1 MQSSTFPPPPTTSVD
16 WTKSNTPKFQEVN
29 GHVESTYHKYTG
41 KWTPLKFV
49 SDPYMRIHG
58 LAPGLNYGQQVFEGL
73 KAFRTPGTP
82 GSIMLFRPDRNATR
96 LQHSAGVLNMPH
108 VPADMFIDACRAAV
122 ALNAEYV
129 PPHETGWSLYCR
141 PLLLA
146 SGPQFPPGEPE
157 ECTFAVYVLPTASG
171 GEAGADRPPM
181 PIRALVLDEFD
192 RAAPRGT
199 GTAKAGGNYA
209 GLLRWSGRARAEGFG
224 VTLHLDSAKHE
235 LVDEFSLCGFLGV
248 LRAEGDE
255 EDITLVVPESL
266 CAIESLTSDSI
277 QVIAKDWGWKVI
289 RRPVSYTEL
298 PEFSEVLGAGTAM
311 GMVPIRSIT
320 RRRGTTATRLA
331 SGPRVLIDGDADV
344 GTETVVYIPD
354 DQEGGGPVFQKL
366 STMFRA
372 LQLGKAQDKFGWRFE
387 VQAKDGDLGPV
398 KTTRQGR
405 AGWAS
410 PLSRDRSL
418 I

>member
-1 MQSSTFPPPPTTSVD
+1 MSSSTFPPPPTSSVD
-16 WTKSNTPKFQEVN
+16 WTKSSISNLQEASHTVN
-29 GHVESTYHKYTG
+29 GHIESTYHRSTG

-49 SDPYMRIHG
+49 PDPYMRIHG

-73 KAFRTPGTP
+73 KAFRAPGTP
-82 GSIMLFRPDRNATR
+82 GSITLFRPDRNAMR

-108 VPADMFIDACRAAV
+108 VPADIFIEACRAAV

-146 SGPQFPPGEPE
+146 SSPQFPPGEPE

-171 GEAGADRPPM
+171 AEEGANRPPM
-181 PIRALVLDEFD
+181 PIRAFVLDEFD
-192 RAAPRGT
+192 RAAPR
-199 GTAKAGGNYA
+199 APARPRRAGITLACCG
-209 GLLRWSGRARAEGFG
+209 G
-224 VTLHLDSAKHE
+224 VGERERRDSAKHE
-235 LVDEFSLCGFLGV
+235 FVDEFSLCGFLGV
-248 LRAEGDE
+248 LRAEGGK
-255 EDITLVVPESL
+255 EDITLVVPESS
-266 CAIESLTSDSI
+266 CAIDSLTSDSV
-277 QVIAKDWGWKVI
+277 QTIAKDWGWKVI
-289 RRPVSYTEL
+289 RRPVSYAEL
-298 PEFSEVLGAGTAM
+298 PTFSEVLGAGTAM

-320 RRRGTTATRLA
+320 RRRGSSVSQLA
-331 SGPRVLIDGDADV
+331 AGSRVLIDGDKET

-354 DQEGGGPVFQKL
+354 DQEAGGPVFQKL

-372 LQLGKAQDKFGWRFE
+372 LQLGKEEDKFGWRFE

-398 KTTRQGR
+398 RTTRQGR
-405 AGWAS
+405 QGWAS
-410 PLSRDRSL
+410 PLSLDRSL